1 MRYILAS
8 ILLVGCS
15 TTEPVAPV
23 VINNKE
29 KDTYIEKVETV
40 VSDSASALTAV
51 APTISA
57 GVARELVENQV
68 TRLSG
73 ISKPTVERTDA
84 YRKILST
91 NDQSAVKK
99 DKEEALKIDSEV
111 NKLWA
116 IVEEQETAVAIANA
130 MAENAEKERQ
140 GAMKDKVLWMLSCIG
155 VGVSLV
161 GLALMVF
168 TPLKKQGMLLMSAG
182 ALSVF
187 SAWILDSKWFPWVVG
202 IAVGMIVAQGLVML
216 TMHTISHIRHRL
228 QVRGKQQDEGEK
240 PV

>member
-8 ILLVGCS
+8 IFLVGCS

-23 VINNKE
+23 IINNKE
-29 KDTYIEKVETV
+29 KDTYIAKIETV

-51 APTISA
+51 APSVSD

-84 YRKILST
+84 YRKILNT

-99 DKEEALKIDSEV
+99 DKEEALKIDSEI
-111 NKLWA
+111 NKLWT
-116 IVEEQETAVAIANA
+116 IVEEQETAIVIANA
-130 MAENAEKERQ
+130 MAENAENERQ

-202 IAVGMIVAQGLVML
+202 IAVGIIVLQGLIVL
-216 TMHTISHIRHRL
+216 TMHTVNFIRHRL
-228 QVRGKQQDEGEK
+228 LVRGKPQDNEGLGS
-240 PV
+240 

>member
-15 TTEPVAPV
+15 STEPVTPVAPV
-23 VINNKE
+23 IINNKE

-40 VSDSASALTAV
+40 ISDSASALTAV
-51 APTISA
+51 APSVSS
-57 GVARELVENQV
+57 GVARELVENQI

-111 NKLWA
+111 NKLWT
-116 IVEEQETAVAIANA
+116 IVEEQETAIAIANE
-130 MAENAEKERQ
+130 MAENAEKQHQLEL
-140 GAMKDKVLWMLSCIG
+140 KEKILWKFSTA
-155 VGVSLV
+155 
-161 GLALMVF
+161 GLAMFVMGLAIVAF
-168 TPLKKQGMLLMSAG
+168 TPFKKNGGIFMAG
-182 ALSVF
+182 GSLAMASM
-187 SAWILDSKWFPWVVG
+187 WIFDSKWFTWIVG
-202 IAVGMIVAQGLVML
+202 VSIGLVIGSIVL
-216 TMHTISHIRHRL
+216 AIINHIRPRP
-228 QVRGKQQDEGEK
+228 QVRDTQQGEEGKQA
-240 PV
+240 

>member
-51 APTISA
+51 APTLSA
-57 GVARELVENQV
+57 GVVRELVEKQV

>member
-51 APTISA
+51 APTLST
-57 GVARELVENQV
+57 GVVRELVENQV

-116 IVEEQETAVAIANA
+116 VVEEQETAIAIANA
-130 MAENAEKERQ
+130 MAENADKERQ

-202 IAVGMIVAQGLVML
+202 LAVGAIVLQGIIVL
-216 TMHTISHIRHRL
+216 TMHTINHIRHRL
-228 QVRGKQQDEGEK
+228 QVRGKQQEEGEK

>member
-51 APTISA
+51 APSVPS

-84 YRKILST
+84 YRKILNT

-99 DKEEALKIDSEV
+99 DKEEALKIDSEI

>member
-1 MRYILAS
+1 MRYMLAS

-23 VINNKE
+23 VVSNKD
-29 KDTYIEKVETV
+29 KDAYIEKVESV
-40 VSDSASALTAV
+40 ISDTASALTAV
-51 APTISA
+51 APTVPA
-57 GVARELVENQV
+57 GVPRELVENQV

-73 ISKPTVERTDA
+73 ISKPTVEKTDA
-84 YRKILST
+84 YRNILKT
-91 NDQSAVKK
+91 NDQSAVEQDKK
-99 DKEEALKIDSEV
+99 EALKIDSEI

-116 IVEEQETAVAIANA
+116 IVEEQETAITIANA
-130 MAENAEKERQ
+130 IAENADKERQ

-202 IAVGMIVAQGLVML
+202 IAVGAIVLQGLVVL
-216 TMHTISHIRHRL
+216 TMHTINHIRHRL
-228 QVRGKQQDEGEK
+228 QVRDTPQDNEGRDT
-240 PV
+240 